1 VGRLVGGLVG
11 VAVGGLEGAGVG
23 AGDGLF
29 LGATVGGGVGSTT
42 GAGDGAVVGGGRRW
56 SWYSCWIIG
65 RRGCRKIWW
74 NSLSWAPQRA
84 GGWHQPME
92 FPLEGVS

>member
-1 VGRLVGGLVG
+1 LVG

-29 LGATVGGGVGSTT
+29 VGATVGGGVGSTT

-65 RRGCRKIWW
+65 RRRGCRKIWW
-74 NSLSWAPQRA
+74 NSLSWAP
-84 GGWHQPME
+84 
-92 FPLEGVS
+92 